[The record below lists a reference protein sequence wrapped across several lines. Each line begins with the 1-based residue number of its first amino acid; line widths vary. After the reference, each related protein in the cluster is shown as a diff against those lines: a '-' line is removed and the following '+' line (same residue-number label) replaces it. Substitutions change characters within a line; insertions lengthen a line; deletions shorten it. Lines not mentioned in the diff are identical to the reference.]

1 MSVSAISSTNSSYVT
16 TSSASSVQVANP
28 DSTISKTDFL
38 EMFITKLENQDP
50 TDPIDDSTFTS
61 DMAQLSTVE
70 QLQNLNTSMT
80 SMSTSMS
87 NLDTN
92 VTSQISL
99 TNTGQAVS
107 LVNKTVTVQTTDSA
121 GNVST
126 AEGTV
131 TSVKFVNGVPKIV
144 INGVEYDTSAVTEVA
159 A

>member
-1 MSVSAISSTNSSYVT
+1 MSVSAITSANSSYVT
-16 TSSASSVQVANP
+16 TSSASSDQVANP

-80 SMSTSMS
+80 SMSTSMT

-131 TSVKFVNGVPKIV
+131 TSVKFVDGVPKIV